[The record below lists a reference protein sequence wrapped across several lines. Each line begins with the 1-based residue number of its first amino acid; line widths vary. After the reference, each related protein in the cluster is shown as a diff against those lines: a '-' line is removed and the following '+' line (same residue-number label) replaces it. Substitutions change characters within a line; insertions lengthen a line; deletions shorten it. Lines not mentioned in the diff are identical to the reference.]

1 MGNTEIVL
9 DFIDAWNTMD
19 WDKAASLLDD
29 NVVWHNIPMEK
40 IVGKQMVDAAIR
52 APSGSNRQGWKFI
65 LVTDPEIRNQLG
77 DLYREAWDFYVKEF
91 YGGTSD
97 LGASNVFDDE
107 KAEQI
112 VRITKSA
119 TWLSENFHKVPAMFV
134 VLSRNDPTG
143 SSIFPAIWSLMLA
156 GRAHGIGTCLTTV
169 LGMFKPQKAFEILN
183 IPSDKGWKI
192 DAVVTAGYPLGKWG
206 VAERNPVDEVTY
218 LNKWGNSPNWNLE
231 EPLWSY

>member
-1 MGNTEIVL
+1 MDVFEALYTTRAMRRVSEDPIPDDVL
-9 DFIDAWNTMD
+9 KQMIDA
-19 WDKAASLLDD
+19 S
-29 NVVWHNIPMEK
+29 
-40 IVGKQMVDAAIR
+40 IR

-65 LVTDPEIRNQLG
+65 IVTDPEIKNQLG

-97 LGASNVFDDE
+97 LGASNVLDDE
-107 KAEQI
+107 KSEQV

-119 TWLSENFHKVPAMFV
+119 TWLSENFHKVPSMFV

-156 GRAHGIGTCLTTV
+156 GRAHGVGTCLTTV
-169 LGMFKPQKAFEILN
+169 LGMFKPQQAFKILN

-206 VAERNPVDEVTY
+206 VAKRNPVDKVTY
-218 LNKWGNSPNWNLE
+218 LNTWGNETNWNLE
-231 EPLWSY
+231 EPLWNY

>member
-1 MGNTEIVL
+1 MDVFEALYTTRAMRRVSEDPIPDDVL
-9 DFIDAWNTMD
+9 KQMIDA
-19 WDKAASLLDD
+19 S
-29 NVVWHNIPMEK
+29 V
-40 IVGKQMVDAAIR
+40 R

-65 LVTDPEIRNQLG
+65 IVTDPEIKNQLG
-77 DLYREAWDFYVKEF
+77 DLYREAWDFYIKEF

-97 LGASNVFDDE
+97 LGASNVLDDE
-107 KAEQI
+107 KAEQVI
-112 VRITKSA
+112 RITKSA

-156 GRAHGIGTCLTTV
+156 GRAHGVGTCLTTV
-169 LGMFKPQKAFEILN
+169 LGMFKPEQAFKILN

-206 VAERNPVDEVTY
+206 VAKRNPVDEVTY
-218 LNKWGNSPNWNLE
+218 LNTWGNETNWNLK
-231 EPLWSY
+231 EPLWNY

>member
-1 MGNTEIVL
+1 
-9 DFIDAWNTMD
+9 MD
-19 WDKAASLLDD
+19 VFEALYTTRAMRRVSEDP
-29 NVVWHNIPMEK
+29 IPED
-40 IVGKQMVDAAIR
+40 ILKQMVDAGIR

-65 LVTDPEIRNQLG
+65 LVTDSEIRNQLG
-77 DLYREAWDFYVKEF
+77 DLYREAWNFYVKEF

-97 LGASNVFDDE
+97 LGASNVLDDK
-107 KAEQI
+107 KAEQV

-169 LGMFKPQKAFEILN
+169 LGMFKPEQAFKILN

-206 VAERNPVDEVTY
+206 VAKRNPVDEVTY
-218 LNKWGNSPNWNLE
+218 LNTWGNETNWNLK
-231 EPLWSY
+231 EPLWNY

>member
-1 MGNTEIVL
+1 MDVFEALYTTRAMRRVSDDPIPDDVL
-9 DFIDAWNTMD
+9 
-19 WDKAASLLDD
+19 
-29 NVVWHNIPMEK
+29 
-40 IVGKQMVDAAIR
+40 KQMVDAGIR

-65 LVTDPEIRNQLG
+65 VVTDPEIKNQLG

-97 LGASNVFDDE
+97 LGASNVLDDE
-107 KAEQI
+107 KAEQV

-156 GRAHGIGTCLTTV
+156 GRAHGVGTCLTTV
-169 LGMFKPQKAFEILN
+169 LGMFKPQQAFKILN

-206 VAERNPVDEVTY
+206 VAERNPVDQVTY
-218 LNKWGNSPNWNLE
+218 LNTWGNETNWNLE
-231 EPLWSY
+231 NPLWSY

>member
-1 MGNTEIVL
+1 MDVFEALYTTRAMRRVSEDLIPDDVL
-9 DFIDAWNTMD
+9 KQMIDA
-19 WDKAASLLDD
+19 S
-29 NVVWHNIPMEK
+29 
-40 IVGKQMVDAAIR
+40 IR

-65 LVTDPEIRNQLG
+65 VVTDPDIKNQLG
-77 DLYREAWDFYVKEF
+77 DLYRAAWDFYVKEF

-97 LGASNVFDDE
+97 LRASNVIDNE
-107 KAEQI
+107 KAEQV

-169 LGMFKPQKAFEILN
+169 LGMFKPEKAFEILN

-206 VAERNPVDEVTY
+206 VAKRTPVDEVTY
-218 LNKWGNSPNWNLE
+218 LNTWGNKTNWNIE
-231 EPLWSY
+231 EPLWNY

>member
-1 MGNTEIVL
+1 MDVFEALYTTRAMRRVSENPIPEDVL
-9 DFIDAWNTMD
+9 R
-19 WDKAASLLDD
+19 
-29 NVVWHNIPMEK
+29 
-40 IVGKQMVDAAIR
+40 QMVDAGIR

-65 LVTDPEIRNQLG
+65 LVTDQEIRNQLG
-77 DLYREAWDFYVKEF
+77 NLYREAWNFYVKEF

-97 LGASNVFDDE
+97 LGASNVIDDE
-107 KAEQI
+107 KAEQVI
-112 VRITKSA
+112 RITKSA

-156 GRAHGIGTCLTTV
+156 GRAHGVGTCLTTV
-169 LGMFKPQKAFEILN
+169 LGMFKPEKAFEILN

-206 VAERNPVDEVTY
+206 VAKRTPVDEVTY
-218 LNKWGNSPNWNLE
+218 LNTWGNKTNWNLE
-231 EPLWSY
+231 EPLWNY

>member
-1 MGNTEIVL
+1 MDVFEALYTTRAMRRVSEDLIPDDVL
-9 DFIDAWNTMD
+9 KQMIDA
-19 WDKAASLLDD
+19 S
-29 NVVWHNIPMEK
+29 
-40 IVGKQMVDAAIR
+40 IR

-65 LVTDPEIRNQLG
+65 VVTDPDIKNQLG
-77 DLYREAWDFYVKEF
+77 DLYREAWDFYIKEF

-97 LGASNVFDDE
+97 LGASNVLDDE
-107 KAEQI
+107 KAEQVI
-112 VRITKSA
+112 RITKSA

-156 GRAHGIGTCLTTV
+156 GRAHGVGTCLTTV
-169 LGMFKPQKAFEILN
+169 LGMFKPEQAFKILN

-192 DAVVTAGYPLGKWG
+192 DAVVTAGFPLGKWG
-206 VAERNPVDEVTY
+206 VAKRIPVDEVTY
-218 LNKWGNSPNWNLE
+218 LNTWGNETNWNLE

>member
-1 MGNTEIVL
+1 MDVFEALYTTRAMRRVSEDPIPDDVL
-9 DFIDAWNTMD
+9 KQMIDA
-19 WDKAASLLDD
+19 S
-29 NVVWHNIPMEK
+29 
-40 IVGKQMVDAAIR
+40 IR

-65 LVTDPEIRNQLG
+65 VVTDPEIKNQLG
-77 DLYREAWDFYVKEF
+77 DLYREAWNFYVKEF

-97 LGASNVFDDE
+97 LGASNVLDDE
-107 KAEQI
+107 KAEQVI
-112 VRITKSA
+112 RITKSA

-156 GRAHGIGTCLTTV
+156 GRAHGVGTCLTTV
-169 LGMFKPQKAFEILN
+169 LGMFKPQQAFKILN

-206 VAERNPVDEVTY
+206 VAKRNPVDEVTY
-218 LNKWGNSPNWNLE
+218 LNTWGNETNWNLK
-231 EPLWSY
+231 EPLWNY

>member
-1 MGNTEIVL
+1 MDVFEALYTTRAMRRVSENPIPEDVL
-9 DFIDAWNTMD
+9 R
-19 WDKAASLLDD
+19 
-29 NVVWHNIPMEK
+29 
-40 IVGKQMVDAAIR
+40 QMVDAGIR

-65 LVTDPEIRNQLG
+65 LVTDQEIRNQLG
-77 DLYREAWDFYVKEF
+77 DLYRAAWDFYVKEF

-97 LGASNVFDDE
+97 LGASNVIDDE
-107 KAEQI
+107 KAKQVI
-112 VRITKSA
+112 RITKSA

-143 SSIFPAIWSLMLA
+143 SPIFPAIWSLMLA
-156 GRAHGIGTCLTTV
+156 GRAHGVGTCLTTV

-192 DAVVTAGYPLGKWG
+192 DAVVTAGFPLGKWG
-206 VAERNPVDEVTY
+206 VAKRIPVDEVTY
-218 LNKWGNSPNWNLE
+218 LNTWGNETNWNLE

>member
-1 MGNTEIVL
+1 MDVFEALYTTRAMRRVSEDPIPDDVL
-9 DFIDAWNTMD
+9 KQMIDA
-19 WDKAASLLDD
+19 S
-29 NVVWHNIPMEK
+29 
-40 IVGKQMVDAAIR
+40 IR

-65 LVTDPEIRNQLG
+65 VVTDPDIKNQLG
-77 DLYREAWDFYVKEF
+77 DLYREAWDFYIKEF

-97 LGASNVFDDE
+97 LGASNVLDDE
-107 KAEQI
+107 KAEQVI
-112 VRITKSA
+112 RITKSA

-156 GRAHGIGTCLTTV
+156 GRAHGVGTCLTTV
-169 LGMFKPQKAFEILN
+169 LGMFKPEQAFKILN

-206 VAERNPVDEVTY
+206 VAKRNPVDEVTY
-218 LNKWGNSPNWNLE
+218 LNTWGNETNWNLK
-231 EPLWSY
+231 EPLWNY

>member
-1 MGNTEIVL
+1 MDVFEALYTTRAMRRVSEDPIPEGVL
-9 DFIDAWNTMD
+9 Q
-19 WDKAASLLDD
+19 K
-29 NVVWHNIPMEK
+29 
-40 IVGKQMVDAAIR
+40 MVDAGIR
-52 APSGSNRQGWKFI
+52 APSGSNRQDWKFI

-77 DLYREAWDFYVKEF
+77 ALYREAWDFYVKEF

-97 LGASNVFDDE
+97 LGASNVIDDE
-107 KAEQI
+107 KAKQVI
-112 VRITKSA
+112 RITKSA

-169 LGMFKPQKAFEILN
+169 LGMFKPEKAFEILN
-183 IPSDKGWKI
+183 VPSDKGWKI

-206 VAERNPVDEVTY
+206 VAKRTPVDEVTY
-218 LNKWGNSPNWNLE
+218 LNTWGNKTNWNIE
-231 EPLWSY
+231 EPLWNY

>member
-1 MGNTEIVL
+1 MDVFEALYTTRAMRRVSEDPIPDDVL
-9 DFIDAWNTMD
+9 
-19 WDKAASLLDD
+19 
-29 NVVWHNIPMEK
+29 
-40 IVGKQMVDAAIR
+40 KQMVDAGIR

-65 LVTDPEIRNQLG
+65 VVTDQEIRNQLG

-97 LGASNVFDDE
+97 LGASNVLDDE
-107 KAEQI
+107 KAKQV

-183 IPSDKGWKI
+183 IPVDKGWKI
-192 DAVVTAGYPLGKWG
+192 DAVITAGYPLGKWD
-206 VAERNPVDEVTY
+206 VAKRNPVDQVTY
-218 LNKWGNSPNWNLE
+218 LNTWGNETGWNLE
-231 EPLWSY
+231 TPLWSY

>member
-1 MGNTEIVL
+1 MDVFDALYTTRAMRRVSENPIPKDVL
-9 DFIDAWNTMD
+9 
-19 WDKAASLLDD
+19 
-29 NVVWHNIPMEK
+29 
-40 IVGKQMVDAAIR
+40 KQMVDAGIR

-65 LVTDPEIRNQLG
+65 VVTDLEIRNKLG
-77 DLYREAWDFYVKEF
+77 DLYREAWDFYVKEI

-97 LGASNVFDDE
+97 LGASNVIDDE
-107 KAEQI
+107 KAEQVI
-112 VRITKSA
+112 RITKSA
-119 TWLSENFHKVPAMFV
+119 TWLSENFHKVPAKFV

-192 DAVVTAGYPLGKWG
+192 DAVVTAGYPLGKCG
-206 VAERNPVDEVTY
+206 VAKRTPVDEVTY
-218 LNKWGNSPNWNLE
+218 LNTWGNETNWNLE

>member
-1 MGNTEIVL
+1 MDVFEALYTTRAMRRVSEKPIPDDVL
-9 DFIDAWNTMD
+9 
-19 WDKAASLLDD
+19 
-29 NVVWHNIPMEK
+29 
-40 IVGKQMVDAAIR
+40 KQMVDAGIR

-65 LVTDPEIRNQLG
+65 VVTDSEIRNELG
-77 DLYREAWDFYVKEF
+77 NLYREAWDFYVKEF

-97 LGASNVFDDE
+97 LGASSVNDDE
-107 KAEQI
+107 KAEQV

-156 GRAHGIGTCLTTV
+156 GRAHGIGSCLTTV

-206 VAERNPVDEVTY
+206 VAKRTPVDEVTY
-218 LNKWGNSPNWNLE
+218 LNTWGNETNWNLE
-231 EPLWSY
+231 EPLWNY

>member
-1 MGNTEIVL
+1 MDVFEALYTTRAMRRVSEKPIPDDVL
-9 DFIDAWNTMD
+9 
-19 WDKAASLLDD
+19 
-29 NVVWHNIPMEK
+29 
-40 IVGKQMVDAAIR
+40 KQMVDAGIR

-65 LVTDPEIRNQLG
+65 VVTDLEIRNELG
-77 DLYREAWDFYVKEF
+77 NLYREAWDFYVKEF

-97 LGASNVFDDE
+97 LGASSVNDDE
-107 KAEQI
+107 KAEQV

-156 GRAHGIGTCLTTV
+156 GRAHGIGSCLTTV

-206 VAERNPVDEVTY
+206 VAKRTPVDEVTY
-218 LNKWGNSPNWNLE
+218 LNTWGNETNWNLE
-231 EPLWSY
+231 EPLWNY

>member
-1 MGNTEIVL
+1 
-9 DFIDAWNTMD
+9 MD
-19 WDKAASLLDD
+19 VFEALYTTRAMRRVSEDPIPE
-29 NVVWHNIPMEK
+29 NIL
-40 IVGKQMVDAAIR
+40 KQMVDAGIR

-65 LVTDPEIRNQLG
+65 LVTDAEIRNQLG

-97 LGASNVFDDE
+97 LGASNVNDDE
-107 KAEQI
+107 KAEQV

-119 TWLSENFHKVPAMFV
+119 TWLSENFHKVPALFV

-156 GRAHGIGTCLTTV
+156 GRAHGVGTCLTTV

-206 VAERNPVDEVTY
+206 VAKRTPVDEVTY
-218 LNKWGNSPNWNLE
+218 LNTWGNETNWNLE
-231 EPLWSY
+231 EPLWNY

>member
-1 MGNTEIVL
+1 MDVFEALYTTRAMRRVSEDPIPDDVL
-9 DFIDAWNTMD
+9 
-19 WDKAASLLDD
+19 
-29 NVVWHNIPMEK
+29 
-40 IVGKQMVDAAIR
+40 KQMVDAGIR

-65 LVTDPEIRNQLG
+65 LVTDQEIRNQLG

-97 LGASNVFDDE
+97 LGASNVNDDE
-107 KAEQI
+107 KAEQV

-119 TWLSENFHKVPAMFV
+119 TWLSENFHKVPALFV

-156 GRAHGIGTCLTTV
+156 GRAHGVGTCLTTV

-206 VAERNPVDEVTY
+206 VAKRTPVDEVTY
-218 LNKWGNSPNWNLE
+218 LNTWGNETNWNLE
-231 EPLWSY
+231 EPLWNY